1 MDGYNQWE
9 ILNQV
14 TWYQANTVLMQI
26 YRREGQWT
34 NKRSCQEIGERIVSP
49 DSNLMTPINCNLSWH
64 DWTDSMLTSSTKIAM
79 IMVSMMI
86 MAISSPTADG
96 DTTKPTASLSNLIQE
111 KITMLASLCLPTH
124 SAKAVDQTR
133 NKTNLFLHFM
143 FNLWINIYTFYNIGY
158 NLLIRII
165 HFTITLLSIWSGVFD
180 VDFLKILRTS
190 SRFKSTSLTK
200 TNFDGYA
207 LN

>member
-1 MDGYNQWE
+1 MDQQKKLPGN
-9 ILNQV
+9 
-14 TWYQANTVLMQI
+14 
-26 YRREGQWT
+26 RRT
-34 NKRSCQEIGERIVSP
+34 NF
-49 DSNLMTPINCNLSWH
+49 D

-124 SAKAVDQTR
+124 SAKAVDQTQ

-143 FNLWINIYTFYNIGY
+143 FNL
-158 NLLIRII
+158 
-165 HFTITLLSIWSGVFD
+165 
-180 VDFLKILRTS
+180 
-190 SRFKSTSLTK
+190 
-200 TNFDGYA
+200 
-207 LN
+207 